1 MMLMMGMVEMVAT
14 SSLLLFYHHRPRHDH
29 DDCGGYDVDDY
40 YFDYGDKDQRNGG
53 NLFPSL
59 VLPTM
64 MMIMDIMIM
73 MMISLK

>member
-1 MMLMMGMVEMVAT
+1 MMDVNTLVQSKQTENIPG
-14 SSLLLFYHHRPRHDH
+14 
-29 DDCGGYDVDDY
+29 DDDGGGYDVDDY